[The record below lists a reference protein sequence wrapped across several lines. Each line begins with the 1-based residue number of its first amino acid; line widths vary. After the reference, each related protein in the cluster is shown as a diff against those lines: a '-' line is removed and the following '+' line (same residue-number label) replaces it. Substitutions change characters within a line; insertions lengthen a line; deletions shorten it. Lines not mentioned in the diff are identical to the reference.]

1 MRYHNLLAGVIAFT
15 STAAAQFIFPES
27 SSNLQVNQAVQIRWN
42 KANLQEPLS
51 INLVPAGQVIR
62 QDIVLQQVAVNIGNV
77 GVFQWSAD
85 QTISA
90 FPKFAMVIVDARSQV
105 VVSQTF
111 AISGLTKQPNQQI
124 DLNNGNAGGTKNNNG
139 NNKQNEK
146 QKVKAK
152 NNDNDKN
159 GNSRVGGNQNDDKK
173 QQNGNGQKDK
183 ATDKQQQNNNN
194 NKGSSTLL
202 PLPGLPPKGTPPVP
216 LKPLPGLPPKGA
228 SPKGTSPVSLKP
240 LPGLPP
246 KGAPPVSLKPL
257 PNSVESVPISK
268 PAAAV
273 PESSTSPAA
282 PDAGKESSSSPSST
296 SKPAPAVAEPA
307 SVAAPEAKP
316 EPAAA
321 VPSPTAAASEAA
333 KEQPEPAQPAANG
346 FTILQ
351 PSAAAA
357 AAAPPAKAV
366 KAVVAAAAAVPEST
380 LKAEALAAGRSFRE
394 KTTSEVVFLTALG
407 VQPGQDKTISTAI
420 TPRPVNLAASNAGG
434 ASGAQETSSPE
445 DAKPTVLSEKS
456 SAERKV
462 PGLALGL
469 LGVAA
474 GVALL

>member
-15 STAAAQFIFPES
+15 SAAAAQFIFPES

-77 GVFQWSAD
+77 GIFQWSAD

-124 DLNNGNAGGTKNNNG
+124 DLNNGNAGGKKNNNG
-139 NNKQNEK
+139 NNKQDGK

-152 NNDNDKN
+152 TNDNDKKD
-159 GNSRVGGNQNDDKK
+159 NSRVGGNQNDDKK

-194 NKGSSTLL
+194 NNNNNKGSSTLL
-202 PLPGLPPKGTPPVP
+202 PLPGLPPKGAPPVP
-216 LKPLPGLPPKGA
+216 LKPLPGL
-228 SPKGTSPVSLKP
+228 SPKGTPPVSLKP

-257 PNSVESVPISK
+257 PNTVESVPISK
-268 PAAAV
+268 
-273 PESSTSPAA
+273 SAA
-282 PDAGKESSSSPSST
+282 PDAGKEASSSSST

-307 SVAAPEAKP
+307 PAAAPEAKP

-321 VPSPTAAASEAA
+321 EPSPTAAASATA
-333 KEQPEPAQPAANG
+333 KEQPEPAQPAAKG

-357 AAAPPAKAV
+357 AASPAKAV
-366 KAVVAAAAAVPEST
+366 KAVVAAAAAAVPEST

-407 VQPGQDKTISTAI
+407 VLPGQDKTISTAI

>member
-15 STAAAQFIFPES
+15 SAAAAQFIFPES

-77 GVFQWSAD
+77 GIFQWSAD

-105 VVSQTF
+105 VESQTF

-194 NKGSSTLL
+194 NNNNKGSSTLL
-202 PLPGLPPKGTPPVP
+202 PLPGLPPKGAPPVP

-228 SPKGTSPVSLKP
+228 SAVSLKP

-257 PNSVESVPISK
+257 PNTVESVPISK

-273 PESSTSPAA
+273 PESSKSPAA
-282 PDAGKESSSSPSST
+282 PDAGKEASSSSST

-307 SVAAPEAKP
+307 PAAAPEAKP

-321 VPSPTAAASEAA
+321 VPSPTAAASETA

-351 PSAAAA
+351 PSAVAAA
-357 AAAPPAKAV
+357 SPAKAV
-366 KAVVAAAAAVPEST
+366 KAVAAAVPEST

-394 KTTSEVVFLTALG
+394 KTTSEVLFLTALG

>member
-15 STAAAQFIFPES
+15 SAAAAQFIFPES

-77 GVFQWSAD
+77 GIFQWSAD

-105 VVSQTF
+105 VESQTF

-124 DLNNGNAGGTKNNNG
+124 DLNNGNAGGRRTIMATTSRMKSKN
-139 NNKQNEK
+139 
-146 QKVKAK
+146 
-152 NNDNDKN
+152 
-159 GNSRVGGNQNDDKK
+159 RVGGNQNDDKK

-194 NKGSSTLL
+194 NNNNKGSSTLL
-202 PLPGLPPKGTPPVP
+202 PLPGLPPKGAPPVP

-228 SPKGTSPVSLKP
+228 SAVSLKP

-257 PNSVESVPISK
+257 PNTVESVPISK

-273 PESSTSPAA
+273 PESSKSPAA
-282 PDAGKESSSSPSST
+282 PDAGKEASSSSST

-307 SVAAPEAKP
+307 PAAAPEAKP

-321 VPSPTAAASEAA
+321 VPSPTAAASETA

-351 PSAAAA
+351 PSAVAAA
-357 AAAPPAKAV
+357 SPAKAV
-366 KAVVAAAAAVPEST
+366 KAVAAAVPEST

-394 KTTSEVVFLTALG
+394 KTTSEVLFLTALG

>member
-15 STAAAQFIFPES
+15 SAAAAQFIFPES

-124 DLNNGNAGGTKNNNG
+124 DLNNGNAGGKKNNNG
-139 NNKQNEK
+139 NNKQDGK

-152 NNDNDKN
+152 NNDNDKKD
-159 GNSRVGGNQNDDKK
+159 NSRVGGNQNDDKK

-194 NKGSSTLL
+194 NNKGSSTLL
-202 PLPGLPPKGTPPVP
+202 
-216 LKPLPGLPPKGA
+216 
-228 SPKGTSPVSLKP
+228 P

-257 PNSVESVPISK
+257 PNTVESVPISK
-268 PAAAV
+268 PAA
-273 PESSTSPAA
+273 
-282 PDAGKESSSSPSST
+282 PDAGKEASLSSST

-307 SVAAPEAKP
+307 PAAAPEAKP

-321 VPSPTAAASEAA
+321 EPSPTAAASETA
-333 KEQPEPAQPAANG
+333 KEQPEPAKPAANG

-357 AAAPPAKAV
+357 AAWPAKAV

-407 VQPGQDKTISTAI
+407 VQPGQDETISTAI

-469 LGVAA
+469 LGVVA

>member
-15 STAAAQFIFPES
+15 SAAAAQFIFPES

-77 GVFQWSAD
+77 GIFQWSAD

-90 FPKFAMVIVDARSQV
+90 FPKFAMVIVDGRSQV

-124 DLNNGNAGGTKNNNG
+124 DLNNGNAGGKKNDNG

-152 NNDNDKN
+152 NNDNDKKD
-159 GNSRVGGNQNDDKK
+159 NSRVGGNQNDDKK

-194 NKGSSTLL
+194 KGSSTLL
-202 PLPGLPPKGTPPVP
+202 
-216 LKPLPGLPPKGA
+216 
-228 SPKGTSPVSLKP
+228 P

-257 PNSVESVPISK
+257 PNTVESVPISK

-273 PESSTSPAA
+273 PESSTNPAA
-282 PDAGKESSSSPSST
+282 PDAGKEASSSSSSSSSSST
-296 SKPAPAVAEPA
+296 SKSAPAVAEPA
-307 SVAAPEAKP
+307 PAAAPEAKP

-321 VPSPTAAASEAA
+321 EPSPTAAASETA

-357 AAAPPAKAV
+357 AASPAKAV
-366 KAVVAAAAAVPEST
+366 KAVVAAAAAAAAVPEST

-407 VQPGQDKTISTAI
+407 VQPGQDETISTAI

-469 LGVAA
+469 LGVVA